1 MQYIG
6 PVSLL
11 LDLFCSL
18 YTVYT
23 SFEITIFK
31 ASVCA
36 IVSETWS
43 ELNKASKIKL
53 FAENP

>member
-36 IVSETWS
+36 IISETCS
-43 ELNKASKIKL
+43 ELNKASKIKI
-53 FAENP
+53 FAENS